1 MRCFHGR
8 TTHLSLSFTSPLLL
22 LSYAWILEPHSLP
35 SSYISFLNK
44 QGGKDKRIIQAVKEV
59 ASLRRPLPS
68 AALIESAYAEEGVR
82 MAVDSH
88 ITIPCQV
95 CPPMD
100 THDLRDQ
107 LKEGERRE
115 ERGESRE
122 QREGEKERRE
132 RKEERGKKKEE
143 RRKRKE
149 ERGKKKEERGKKRE
163 ERREE

>member
-1 MRCFHGR
+1 MSGSGASYDNNR
-8 TTHLSLSFTSPLLL
+8 LISYYFTSPLLLL

-88 ITIPCQV
+88 ITVPCQV
-95 CPPMD
+95 CPS
-100 THDLRDQ
+100 
-107 LKEGERRE
+107 
-115 ERGESRE
+115 SRTDMMS
-122 QREGEKERRE
+122 
-132 RKEERGKKKEE
+132 
-143 RRKRKE
+143 
-149 ERGKKKEERGKKRE
+149 
-163 ERREE
+163 